1 MINKYNIIKN
11 LTLMLL
17 LFLSQSLLAYVEMQ
31 IPRNDG
37 LPNQAYGFSVDIQNN
52 RALVGAYGDYDPS
65 TGLVNG
71 SIYFHEFNGLE
82 WALSQKIFYDVS
94 ANPEGLSQVGFGYKV
109 VIQDSI
115 AMVSAPW
122 DFTGTTL
129 NGAVYYYHYNGTQWV
144 FRQKIMG
151 SIQGGY
157 DDFGI
162 DLALDGNVLVVGAPA
177 TDHTLNTNVPTEM
190 NFGAAYVFRWN
201 GSLWV
206 EEQVL
211 TGSDSNCFDE
221 FGTRVSVKNNTVVIT
236 ALLAG
241 PFNPGNIHQEGPGKA
256 YVYQYNNNQ
265 WMQSQILTASD
276 GQNGD
281 WYGRSVKIT
290 DNFIFV
296 GALKHSTISSVD
308 GAVYVYSLNNNT
320 YSQSQK
326 IVPVNNP
333 NANCFGSSIDSEND
347 QLIVGCGHWS
357 NSNNGAV
364 YMYDLEGSQWLY
376 DSVITHTNPSESGD
390 DLGTSVAIS
399 QDKVIAG
406 APWYNGWRGTAVVFH
421 FENLPPVAV
430 VGPNQT
436 VPGGS
441 LVTLNGSASYDPEN
455 SPITYQWIAPAGII
469 LSSNTIANP
478 SFTAPV
484 TDLPF
489 IELIFTLICNDGNSN
504 SAQASVTITVLN
516 SNQMPVAH
524 AGTNNSVLATT
535 SCILDGSA
543 SYDPEN
549 SPLSYLWTA
558 PEGITLSSNTVS
570 NPFFVAP
577 NVSENTNLTFTLIVN
592 DGEFDSFP
600 NSVIMTVMPISP
612 VQNLTYHAPSLTF
625 SWNPPG
631 ATEKTFRY
639 DDGIISDALGANSPS
654 VMLGVAYYE
663 NSIIDQVSWYL
674 TADGGPHNTI
684 NVVILGLNETGVPDQ
699 QNIIYQNNNVTNM
712 DNQWNTLTL
721 PSALSAP
728 NGFYVGLSY
737 NGFLGIAIDDG
748 VGAPYVFQNGTHWV
762 ALDWT
767 NGQWQ
772 NLEDLDFN
780 NNFMIRAHGLSFGTI
795 DNISRNRI
803 SFAKPA
809 DNFLIRHELPEKVST
824 TTEVRNSF
832 FLNKYNV
839 YLDGVLLEEELT
851 ATSFTLSNLINGLH
865 TFSVTALYENFIESD
880 AVEFEFSYSGTG
892 TSDVINLSVPYI
904 NNYPN
909 PFNPSTII
917 NFNLKQDSPV
927 SLLIFNVKGQ
937 KINSLI
943 SQQMKSGTH
952 SITWDGKTDSGS
964 ISSSGI
970 YFYQLQTNY
979 DKRIGKM
986 MLIK

>member
-1 MINKYNIIKN
+1 MIKKDFILKSFI
-11 LTLMLL
+11 LMLL
-17 LFLSQSLLAYVEMQ
+17 LILSQSMMAFVEMQ
-31 IPRNDG
+31 VLHDDST
-37 LPNQAYGFSVDIQNN
+37 PNQAFGFSVDIQNN
-52 RALVGAYGDYDPS
+52 TAIIGAYGDYDPA

-71 SIYFHEFNGLE
+71 SVNFHEFNGLE
-82 WALSQKIFYDVS
+82 WALSQKIFYDTS
-94 ANPEGLSQVGFGYKV
+94 SNPEGLSEVGFGYKV
-109 VIQDSI
+109 VIQDTV
-115 AMVSAPW
+115 AMISAPW
-122 DFTGTTL
+122 DFTGTAL
-129 NGAVYYYHYNGTQWV
+129 NGAVYYYHFNGTQWV
-144 FRQKIMG
+144 FRQKIIG

-162 DLALDGNVLVVGAPA
+162 DLALDGNILVVGASG

-190 NFGAAYVFRWN
+190 NFGVAYVFRWN
-201 GSLWV
+201 GSQWNQ
-206 EEQVL
+206 EQIL
-211 TGSDSNCFDE
+211 TGSDSNCFDD
-221 FGTRVSVKNNTVVIT
+221 FGTRVSVKNNTIVVT
-236 ALLAG
+236 ALFAG
-241 PFNPGNIHQEGPGKA
+241 PFNPGDIHQEGPGKA

-265 WMQSQILTASD
+265 WIQSQILTASD

-296 GALKHSTISSVD
+296 GALRHNTISSVD

-320 YSQSQK
+320 YTQSQK
-326 IVPVNNP
+326 IIPINNP
-333 NANCFGSSIDSEND
+333 NATLYGASIDCEND
-347 QLIVGCGHWS
+347 QLVVGCGHWS

-364 YMYDLEGSQWLY
+364 YMYDLDGSQWIY
-376 DSVITHTNPSESGD
+376 NTIISHSNPSESGD
-390 DLGTSVAIS
+390 DLGTSVAIT

-406 APWYNGWRGTAVVFH
+406 APWYNGWRGTAFVFH
-421 FENLPPVAV
+421 FENLPPVAIA
-430 VGPNQT
+430 GANQT
-436 VPGGS
+436 VAGGS

-455 SPITYQWIAPAGII
+455 TPISYQWSAPAGIT
-469 LSSNTIANP
+469 LSSNTVANP

-484 TDLPF
+484 TDLAF
-489 IELIFTLICNDGNSN
+489 IELVFTLICNDGNSD
-504 SAQASVTITVLN
+504 SAPATVTITVMN
-516 SNQMPVAH
+516 SNFMPVAH

-549 SPLSYLWTA
+549 SPLTYLWTA
-558 PEGITLSSNTVS
+558 PEGISLSSNTTS

-577 NVSENTNLTFTLIVN
+577 VVSENTDLTFSLIVN

-600 NSVIMTVMPISP
+600 SSVIITVMPILP
-612 VQNLTYHAPSLTF
+612 VQNLTYHAQSLTF

-631 ATEKTFRY
+631 ASEKTFRY
-639 DDGIISDALGANSPS
+639 DDGIVSNALGANSPS
-654 VMLGVAYYE
+654 AMMGVAYYE

-674 TADGGPHNTI
+674 TTDGGPHSTI
-684 NVVILGLNETGVPDQ
+684 NVVILGLNETGIPDQ
-699 QNIIYQNNNVTNM
+699 QNILYQNNSVTNI
-712 DNQWNTLTL
+712 DNQWNSLTL
-721 PSALSAP
+721 PTSLSAP

-762 ALDWT
+762 AIDWT

-772 NLEDLDFN
+772 NLEDLDYS
-780 NNFMIRAHGLSFGTI
+780 NNFMIRSHGLTFGAI
-795 DNISRNRI
+795 DNNSLNQTNITQS
-803 SFAKPA
+803 
-809 DNFLIRHELPEKVST
+809 DENFLICHNLSEKVNTSL
-824 TTEVRNSF
+824 ECRNSF

-851 ATSFTLSNLINGLH
+851 ATSFTVSNLSNGLH
-865 TFSVTALYENFIESD
+865 TFAVTALYENFIESD
-880 AVEFEFSYSGTG
+880 DVEFDFTYTGTG
-892 TSDVINLSVPYI
+892 TNDIVNLTVPFI

-909 PFNPSTII
+909 PFNPSTSI
-917 NFNLKQDSPV
+917 NFNLKQDSHV
-927 SLLIFNVKGQ
+927 SLVIYNAKGQ

-943 SQQMKSGTH
+943 NQKMKSGAH
-952 SITWDGKTDSGS
+952 SITWDGKTSSGS
-964 ISSSGI
+964 ISSSGV